1 MKRYILNLTE
11 DERAGLEDVV
21 GSAKKWPEKAR
32 RARILLLADEGMTD
46 EEICEEAEAG
56 LRTVERVRKRAAEEG
71 IKAALERKSQQRPSR
86 ERTLDGRAEAQLVRL
101 ACGPAP
107 EGRCRWTLSLLA
119 GKLVELEIVDS
130 VSVTTVCRT
139 LKKTR
144 SSLGE

>member
-1 MKRYILNLTE
+1 MKRYIPNLTE

-86 ERTLDGRAEAQLVRL
+86 EKTLDGRAEAELVRL
-101 ACGPAP
+101 ACSPSP
-107 EGRCRWTLSLLA
+107 EGSCRWTLALLA

-139 LKKTR
+139 LKKTKLSR
-144 SSLGE
+144 GV